1 MRSSND
7 NTCAEVLPG
16 STASQATLAIRTTH
30 ALLFP
35 ETANTYLM
43 INHHRTLPPSII
55 ELFPG
60 NYTLWLLDQELV
72 PSVPTIVRRKYAA
85 AVTS

>member
-1 MRSSND
+1 MRSWND

-16 STASQATLAIRTTH
+16 SAASQATLAIRTTH

-43 INHHRTLPPSII
+43 INHHHTLPSIS

-60 NYTLWLLDQELV
+60 DYTLWLLNQDLA
-72 PSVPTIVRRKYAA
+72 PSVPIIVRRKYAA